1 MGRIR
6 DIYFRWM
13 STGDEFVGRC
23 ASLLST
29 YRKDFA
35 ASPVYFK
42 KSVTHEWVEQNVK
55 EVFPCFFQEF
65 KTGHVARN
73 ISILRCTNLDS
84 MGELTTIKF
93 AWDNDHVI
101 TGVPPH
107 IRQLVELQLVREQ
120 TTNVVENVTTSVMDK
135 VSEYFDQQSI
145 GENLTVERVK
155 AIVAS
160 ATSQQINRVVTELT
174 TNLSKQ
180 IEGLTLALGTSNGR
194 LQRLPNDWR
203 FPEGNPIQLW
213 TQWNVGDNAKQ
224 VPPLRSLNA
233 KDFVFLDA
241 IPLSEKE
248 QKELKGRKN
257 NQNKRRASRK
267 TYSEMKSFC
276 QYIEEKAK
284 EAGFDIKDRSLANV
298 RRMYEVAAV
307 EFRKLLG
314 ARAREQGR
322 CWRTLVRKLQDKKK
336 AGGRE
341 QREQMGQEG

>member
-1 MGRIR
+1 
-6 DIYFRWM
+6 
-13 STGDEFVGRC
+13 
-23 ASLLST
+23 
-29 YRKDFA
+29 
-35 ASPVYFK
+35 
-42 KSVTHEWVEQNVK
+42 
-55 EVFPCFFQEF
+55 
-65 KTGHVARN
+65 
-73 ISILRCTNLDS
+73 

-93 AWDNDHVI
+93 AWDDDHVI

-120 TTNVVENVTTSVMDK
+120 TTNVVENVTKSVMDK

-160 ATSQQINRVVTELT
+160 ATSQQINTVVTELT

-180 IEGLTLALGTSNGR
+180 IESLTLALEGTRICNSESQHGLHHSRQQRDLAYLGTSNGR

-203 FPEGNPIQLW
+203 FPEGSPIQLW
-213 TQWNVGDNAKQ
+213 TQWNVGDNTKQ
-224 VPPLRSLNA
+224 VPPLRSLDA

-267 TYSEMKSFC
+267 TYSEMKFFC
-276 QYIEEKAK
+276 QYVEEKAK
-284 EAGFDIKDRSLANV
+284 EEGFDIKDRSLSNV
-298 RRMYEVAAV
+298 RRMYEVAAL

-314 ARAREQGR
+314 PRAREQGR
-322 CWRTLVRKLQDKKK
+322 WRTLVRKLQDKKK
-336 AGGRE
+336 SVRE
-341 QREQMGQEG
+341 QLT